1 MTPAI
6 GIVLVVLVV
15 ALILF
20 WTEAIPSDATA
31 MAVMLALVVTRTVT
45 PSDAFA
51 GFGSDTFVM
60 LLGLLILTAALMRTG
75 VVEFTGRMVLRHG
88 GDNPNRLLVQMMVA
102 VATLSA
108 FMSNT
113 AATAFFLPIT
123 LGVAAKARISPSRLL
138 MPMAFSSILTSP
150 VTLISSS
157 SNLVVSELMVQ
168 HGLEALGMF
177 ELASVG
183 IPIAV
188 AGILYMALVGR
199 RLVPERS
206 PPADDFFTT
215 LRPYVTEILVP
226 PESRLVGRTVEEA
239 GLSRELD
246 LALLAIARGS
256 KRIGPREDTVIE
268 ADDVLIVEGQREDLL
283 KIKDIEGMEIRPD
296 VKLYNLSSP
305 EGDIHLAEVMLMP
318 GSRLIGHSLRDYA
331 FHERHGLLVLA
342 TNSQGHTRHRKLSE
356 AWLRVGDML
365 LVQGTRN
372 QIAALKNHAGFRVL
386 GAVEESRLNRKLA
399 PLAVVIFVATLL
411 VASFKLLPV
420 AVAVLLGALLVLV
433 TRCITPE
440 EAYREVE
447 WKALVLIACML
458 ALGTAMEQTGTANW
472 IASGLVARM
481 GSLGVTAILGVFFVL
496 TVALTQP
503 MSNQAAAIV
512 ILPIAIET
520 AAQMDANPR
529 TFAIMVAVAA
539 SCSYITPLEPSCL
552 MVYGPGQYKFADFVK
567 VGSLLTLLIFG
578 IAMALVPRFWPL

>member
-15 ALILF
+15 AVVLF
-20 WTEAIPSDATA
+20 WTEVIPSDTTA
-31 MAVMLALVVTRTVT
+31 MAVMLALVVTGTLT
-45 PSDAFA
+45 PQDAFA

-60 LLGLLILTAALMRTG
+60 LLGLLIITAALMRTG

-108 FMSNT
+108 FISNT
-113 AATAFFLPIT
+113 AATAFFLPIV
-123 LGVAAKARISPSRLL
+123 LGVATRARISPSRLL

-157 SNLVVSELMVQ
+157 SNIVVSELMQQ
-168 HGLEALGMF
+168 HGLEAIGMF
-177 ELASVG
+177 ELARVG
-183 IPIAV
+183 IPIGV
-188 AGILYMALVGR
+188 AGIVYMALVGR

-206 PPADDFFTT
+206 PPSDDLFTT

-226 PESRLVGRTVEEA
+226 ADSRLIDRTVDEA
-239 GLSRELD
+239 GLARELD
-246 LALLAIARGS
+246 IAILAIVRGS
-256 KRIGPREDTVIE
+256 KRVAAAPDAVIQAE
-268 ADDVLIVEGQREDLL
+268 DVLIVEGQREDLL
-283 KIKDIEGMEIRPD
+283 KIKDIAGMEIRPD
-296 VKLYNLSSP
+296 VKLYDP
-305 EGDIHLAEVMLMP
+305 TAEEDVQLAEVLLMP
-318 GSRLIGHSLRDYA
+318 GSRLIGHTLKDYG
-331 FHERHGLLVLA
+331 FYERHGLQVLA

-372 QIAALKNHAGFRVL
+372 QIGALRNHPGFRVL

-399 PLAVVIFVATLL
+399 PLAVIIFLGTLVVATL
-411 VASFKLLPV
+411 KILPV

-440 EAYREVE
+440 EAYREIE

-458 ALGTAMEQTGTANW
+458 ALGTAMEHTGTAQW
-472 IASGLVARM
+472 VASGLVARTE
-481 GSLGVTAILGVFFVL
+481 SLGVTWILGLFFAL

-512 ILPIAIET
+512 ILPIALET
-520 AAQMDANPR
+520 AAQLGANPR
-529 TFAIMVAVAA
+529 TFAVMIAVAA

-567 VGSLLTLLIFG
+567 VGTPLTLLIFA

>member
-6 GIVLVVLVV
+6 GIVLAILLVAMV
-15 ALILF
+15 LF
-20 WTEAIPSDATA
+20 WTEAIPSDTTA
-31 MAVMLALVVTRTVT
+31 MAVMLALVVTGILT
-45 PSDAFA
+45 PGEGFA

-75 VVEFTGRMVLRHG
+75 VVEFIGRMVLRYG
-88 GDNPNRLLVQMMVA
+88 GDNPNRLLVQLMVA

-113 AATAFFLPIT
+113 AATAFFLPIV
-123 LGVAAKARISPSRLL
+123 LGIAARAKVSPSRLL
-138 MPMAFSSILTSP
+138 MPMAFASILTSP

-157 SNLVVSELMVQ
+157 SNLVVSELMQQ

-188 AGILYMALVGR
+188 AGILYMAVLGR

-226 PESRLVGRTVEEA
+226 PSSRLIDRTLDEA
-239 GLSRELD
+239 RLARELD
-246 LALLAIARGS
+246 VAILAIVRGS
-256 KRIGPREDTVIE
+256 KRVSPAPDAVIQ

-296 VKLYNLSSP
+296 VKLYVP
-305 EGDIHLAEVMLMP
+305 PGAEGDVQLAEVLLMP
-318 GSRLIGHSLRDYA
+318 GSRLIGHTLKDYA
-331 FHERHGLLVLA
+331 FHERHGLQVLA

-365 LVQGTRN
+365 LVQGTRD
-372 QIAALKNHAGFRVL
+372 QIAALRNHPGFRVL

-399 PLAVVIFVATLL
+399 PLAVVIFVATLA
-411 VASFKLLPV
+411 VASFKLLPIP
-420 AVAVLLGALLVLV
+420 VAVLLGALLVFV

-458 ALGTAMEQTGTANW
+458 SLGTAMEQTGTAEW
-472 IASGLVARM
+472 IAGGLVDRM
-481 GSLGVTAILGVFFVL
+481 GSLGVTWILGLFFAL

-512 ILPIAIET
+512 ILPIALET
-520 AAQMDANPR
+520 ALQLGANPR

>member
-6 GIVLVVLVV
+6 GIVLVVLLV
-15 ALILF
+15 AMVLF
-20 WTEAIPSDATA
+20 WTEAIPSDTTA
-31 MAVMLALVVTRTVT
+31 MGVMLALVVTGTLT
-45 PSDAFA
+45 PREAFA

-60 LLGLLILTAALMRTG
+60 LLGLLIITAALMRTG
-75 VVEFTGRMVLRHG
+75 VVEFTGRMVLRYG
-88 GDNPNRLLVQMMVA
+88 GDNPNRLLVQMMIA

-108 FMSNT
+108 FISNT
-113 AATAFFLPIT
+113 AATAFFLPIV
-123 LGVAAKARISPSRLL
+123 LGIAARARISPSRLL

-157 SNLVVSELMVQ
+157 SNLVVSELMQQ
-168 HGLEALGMF
+168 HGLEGLGMF
-177 ELASVG
+177 EMASVG

-188 AGILYMALVGR
+188 AGILYMAVVGR

-206 PPADDFFTT
+206 PPSDDFFST
-215 LRPYVTEILVP
+215 LRPYVTEILVSP
-226 PESRLVGRTVEEA
+226 DSRLVDRTVDQA

-246 LALLAIARGS
+246 LEVLAIIRGS
-256 KRIGPREDTVIE
+256 KRVEPTPDTVIQAE
-268 ADDVLIVEGQREDLL
+268 DVLIAEGQREDLL
-283 KIKDIEGMEIRPD
+283 KIKDIEGMEIRPE
-296 VKLYNLSSP
+296 VKLYDPRSAD
-305 EGDIHLAEVMLMP
+305 GDVQLAEVLLMP
-318 GSRLIGHSLRDYA
+318 GSRLIGHTLKDYG
-331 FHERHGLLVLA
+331 FHERHGLQVLA

-372 QIAALKNHAGFRVL
+372 QVAALRNHPGFRVL

-399 PLAVVIFVATLL
+399 PLAVIAFVATLV
-411 VASFKLLPV
+411 VASLKLLPI
-420 AVAVLLGALLVLV
+420 AVAVLLGALFVLV

-458 ALGTAMEQTGTANW
+458 ALGTAMEQTGTAQW
-472 IASGLVARM
+472 IAGGLVSHM
-481 GSLGVTAILGVFFVL
+481 ESFGVTAILGVFFAL

-512 ILPIAIET
+512 ILPIALET
-520 AAQMDANPR
+520 AVQLDANPR

-567 VGSLLTLLIFG
+567 VGSLLTLLIFA

>member
-6 GIVLVVLVV
+6 GIVLVVVLVAMV
-15 ALILF
+15 LF
-20 WTEAIPSDATA
+20 WTEVIPSDTTA
-31 MAVMLALVVTRTVT
+31 MAVMLALVVTGTLT
-45 PSDAFA
+45 PGDAFA

-75 VVEFTGRMVLRHG
+75 VVEFVGRMVLRHG
-88 GDNPNRLLVQMMVA
+88 GDNPNRLLVQMMIA

-113 AATAFFLPIT
+113 AATAFFLPIA
-123 LGVAAKARISPSRLL
+123 LGVAAKARVSPSRLL
-138 MPMAFSSILTSP
+138 MPMAFASILTSP

-157 SNLVVSELMVQ
+157 SNLVVSELMVE
-168 HGLEALGMF
+168 HGLAPMGMF

-188 AGILYMALVGR
+188 SGILYMAVLGR

-206 PPADDFFTT
+206 PPADDVFTT

-226 PESRLVGRTVEEA
+226 ADSRLVDRTVDQA

-246 LALLAIARGS
+246 LAILAIARGS
-256 KRIGPREDTVIE
+256 KRVEPTPDTVIQ
-268 ADDVLIVEGQREDLL
+268 ADDVLIVEGQREHLL

-296 VKLYNLSSP
+296 VKPYDLPSG
-305 EGDIHLAEVMLMP
+305 EGDTQLAELILMP
-318 GSRLIGHSLRDYA
+318 GSRLIGHTLKDYG
-331 FHERHGLLVLA
+331 FRERHGMQVLA
-342 TNSQGHTRHRKLSE
+342 TNSQGHTRYRKLSE

-372 QIAALKNHAGFRVL
+372 QIAALKNHPGFRVL

-399 PLAVVIFVATLL
+399 PLAVIIFIATLV
-411 VASFKLLPV
+411 VASLELLPV

-458 ALGTAMEQTGTANW
+458 ALGTAMEQTGTAQW
-472 IASGLVARM
+472 IASGLVERM
-481 GSLGVTAILGVFFVL
+481 GFLGVTWILGLFFAL

-512 ILPIAIET
+512 ILPIALET
-520 AAQMDANPR
+520 AVQLGANPR

-578 IAMALVPRFWPL
+578 IAMGLVPRFWPL

>member
-6 GIVLVVLVV
+6 GIVLVVLLV
-15 ALILF
+15 AMVLF
-20 WTEAIPSDATA
+20 WTEVIPSDTTA
-31 MAVMLALVVTRTVT
+31 MGVMLALIVTRTLT
-45 PSDAFA
+45 PQDAFA

-60 LLGLLILTAALMRTG
+60 ILGLFILTAALMRTG

-88 GDNPNRLLVQMMVA
+88 GDNPNRLLVRMMIA

-113 AATAFFLPIT
+113 AATAFFLPIV
-123 LGVAAKARISPSRLL
+123 LGVAARASISPSRLL
-138 MPMAFSSILTSP
+138 MPMAFASILTSP
-150 VTLISSS
+150 VTVISSS
-157 SNLVVSELMVQ
+157 SNMVVSELMEQ
-168 HGLEALGMF
+168 HGLQPLGMF
-177 ELASVG
+177 ELSSVG

-188 AGILYMALVGR
+188 AGILYMVLLGR

-206 PPADDFFTT
+206 PPPDDLFTT

-226 PESRLVGRTVEEA
+226 PDSRLVDRTVEKA

-246 LALLAIARGS
+246 LAILAIVRGS
-256 KRIGPREDTVIE
+256 KRLAPTDDTVIQ
-268 ADDVLIVEGQREDLL
+268 ANDVLIVEGQREHLL
-283 KIKDIEGMEIRPD
+283 KIKDIEGMEIRPE
-296 VKLYNLSSP
+296 VKLYELPSP
-305 EGDIHLAEVMLMP
+305 EGDIRLAEVILMP
-318 GSRLIGHSLRDYA
+318 GSRLIGHSLKAYG
-331 FHERHGLLVLA
+331 FHERHGLQVLA
-342 TNSQGHTRHRKLSE
+342 TNSLGHTRYRKLSE
-356 AWLRVGDML
+356 ASLRVGDML
-365 LVQGTRN
+365 LVQGTRD
-372 QIAALKNHAGFRVL
+372 QIAALKNHPGFRVL

-399 PLAVVIFVATLL
+399 PLAVIIFVVTLL
-411 VASFKLLPV
+411 AATFKLLPI
-420 AVAVLLGALLVLV
+420 AVAVLLGAFVVLV

-440 EAYREVE
+440 EAYREIE

-458 ALGTAMEQTGTANW
+458 ALGTAMEQTGTADW
-472 IASGLVARM
+472 IAGGLVEWM
-481 GSLGVTAILGVFFVL
+481 GALGVTWILALFFGL

-512 ILPIAIET
+512 ILPIALET
-520 AAQMDANPR
+520 AVQLGANPR

-567 VGSLLTLLIFG
+567 VGSLLTLLIFA